1 MKAYW
6 IAVVLGFSLNF
17 ATIAPEVAI
26 AQEVAAST
34 IEAQD
39 GGSGSLLITESSS
52 PAGVLSGAAE
62 TYEQYTQAICLL
74 IRHEMEERSPDSA
87 RYLELS
93 RNLQRHC
100 QSPII
105 SDKAPLNISG
115 SITNA
120 APPERKTASYAES
133 RVNYSSAH
141 PQRVE
146 VPVAGKPQILLSLEL
161 KWFLVALL
169 LAAGILGFPFWR
181 RKRENSLGE
190 NGEEAIAQCIRE
202 TLVGGYFKLYRNILL
217 QTADGD
223 ETEIDLLLLTVNGI
237 LVIESKDYSGWIFA
251 DPYSKHWVQHLY
263 RSKCRFQNPLHQNY
277 KHCLAVAHTLGTNRG
292 IRSLVVFSPRASF
305 KTAVPQSVI
314 QLAQLDDYL
323 QGFRQTLFTQDEL
336 MQFELC
342 LQQASEASTVEA
354 RERHIA
360 RLKSRRIEPSL

>member
-6 IAVVLGFSLNF
+6 ITVVLGICLSF
-17 ATIAPEVAI
+17 ATIAPKVAI

-39 GGSGSLLITESSS
+39 GGSGSLLITEISS
-52 PAGVLSGAAE
+52 PAVVLSGTAE
-62 TYEQYTQAICLL
+62 AYEQYTQATCLL
-74 IRHEMEERSPDSA
+74 IRHEMGERNPDSA

-105 SDKAPLNISG
+105 LDKAPLNISG

-120 APPERKTASYAES
+120 AP

-202 TLVGGYFKLYRNILL
+202 TLVGGNFKLYRNILL

-237 LVIESKDYSGWIFA
+237 LVIESKNYSGWIFA

-277 KHCLAVAHTLGTNRG
+277 KHCLAVAHILGTNRG
-292 IRSLVVFSPRASF
+292 IRSLVVFGPRASF
-305 KTAVPQSVI
+305 KTAVPQNVI

-323 QGFRQTLFTQDEL
+323 QGFRQTLFTEDEL